1 MDFAIS
7 EEQRQI
13 LDTVDRLIDRHLPP
27 EAVRRHDRD
36 HAPPYH
42 VLPAMGDAGLLAMPF
57 PVENGG
63 LAAPWETVVLVQE
76 RLGYRAFMAASL
88 YNRAIGFGGM
98 SLLVYGSEAQR
109 ERYLPEIMAGRAF
122 FALALTE
129 SSAGSDA
136 ASIVTRARRRGN
148 GWTITGRKTWI
159 SDAAAAAAMVVACRT
174 GSPDSGAD
182 GISMFL
188 VPPGTTGVQITP
200 LDKVG
205 NNCLPCFDIG
215 FDEVDVPGDA
225 LMGEENHGFRHLM
238 ATLHYARAGM
248 AASVTGAA
256 QAAVDIA
263 LSHAGE
269 RQQFG
274 KPIGGFQVIQHR
286 LVDMQMRVDQA
297 RLLAWQLGWLI
308 GEGRPCRREAS
319 QAKIAATETL
329 QFVTDHG
336 MQILASAGYAAE
348 SDMQRLWRDGRLYSF
363 GEGSNEI
370 QRNIIAKELGL

>member
-13 LDTVDRLIDRHLPP
+13 LDTVDRLIDKHLPP
-27 EAVRRHDRD
+27 EAVRRHDRE
-36 HAPPYH
+36 HNPPYH
-42 VLPAMGDAGLLAMPF
+42 LLPALGSAGLLAMPF
-57 PVENGG
+57 PAANGG

-76 RLGYRAFMAASL
+76 RLGYHALMASSL
-88 YNRAIGFGGM
+88 FNRAISFGGM
-98 SLLVYGSEAQR
+98 SLLMYGSEAQKI
-109 ERYLPEIMAGRAF
+109 RYLPEIMAGKAF

-129 SSAGSDA
+129 PAAGSDA
-136 ASIVTRARRRGN
+136 ASVVTRARPTAN
-148 GWTITGRKTWI
+148 GWTISGRKTWI
-159 SDAAAAAAMVVACRT
+159 SDASAAAAMVVACRT
-174 GSPDSGAD
+174 GPPDSGAD

-188 VPPGTTGVQITP
+188 VPPDAPGVHMTP
-200 LDKVG
+200 LEKVG

-215 FDEVDVPGDA
+215 LDDVAVPENA
-225 LMGEENHGFRHLM
+225 LMGEENRGFRHLM

-256 QAAVDIA
+256 QAVVDIA
-263 LSHAGE
+263 LSHA
-269 RQQFG
+269 RDRHQFG
-274 KPIGGFQVIQHR
+274 KPISRFQVIRHR
-286 LVDMQMRVDQA
+286 LADMQMRVDQS
-297 RLLAWQLGWLI
+297 RLLAWHLGWLI
-308 GEGRPCRREAS
+308 GENRPCRREAA

-348 SDMQRLWRDGRLYSF
+348 SDMQRLWRDARLYSF

-370 QRNIIAKELGL
+370 QRNIVAKELGL